1 VKRIHRSASALASL
15 IFVAALLVAGVVAPR
30 AGAQTVRLETVLSAQ
45 DCVALLAA
53 DGRLFGGLAEGGVLV
68 MNADGGIVGRWGAV
82 DGLAGDRVVDLAWS
96 GTHLWVA
103 CQGAGLT
110 RIDPDPLAPAFRQ
123 VTNLGTDLEV
133 TAVAASAERVYY
145 GLLDGGVGVI
155 SSGLPGG
162 VMTTANT
169 PGLVSDIILDLLLDG
184 GDLWIATAVGVS
196 LQRNNA
202 VSDASAGIGPQAVF
216 ALRLVPGLGLLAGAG
231 DGVWSWDGNAGAWSH
246 LGDLALPVTDLANV
260 DAEPW
265 ALVVADGVADRLRR
279 WDGAAWQPVDAPE
292 ADVHALEG
300 TERLWCAGLR
310 RPEPANLKAARAF
323 VAARD
328 GDGWTL
334 NQTDELLFTSV
345 DGVAFDAAGVPWFGS
360 RQGGGIARRD
370 DGVWTQVANLAAT
383 AADSVGLYNF
393 DGGMLALTARADGE
407 IWFTQFQTGVI
418 RYRPGIPDMDHLTP
432 DTSPLSTRRIV
443 RIVHHPD
450 GPVLLLSDRD
460 GVDVL
465 VDPDH
470 WRDPASWIRL
480 PTDNTGLGGGV
491 VFDAV
496 VDGRD
501 RVWFAVTGVG
511 LVLWDINGIG
521 GADAALTWHDAGDD
535 VWTPPATLTAG
546 VFDLTSARAVD
557 VGADGT
563 IWVGGGSG
571 LAQLSYRSYDDNT
584 LDMTLVRSLRAKVD
598 SATPGLLQGT
608 LLDVEI
614 DGNGDVWVGHD
625 AGFERV
631 RIRDDEVLVDPF
643 TNAAEYASYGLSA
656 YYTADIVAGT
666 PQGPVRELTT
676 DATGLRL
683 LAGAAGGAVLVTIA
697 RERVEGE
704 GPLAPLF
711 LYPNPLQVGV
721 HAGLRLGGIDAET
734 VVTSLE
740 ITGGALVEIFT
751 VDGQL
756 VYRDEHVANDT
767 VFWNGLYF
775 TGEAVAS
782 GTYLARVELSGQ
794 VRVLPLA
801 LVR

>member
-1 VKRIHRSASALASL
+1 MKRFHPSARALVL
-15 IFVAALLVAGVVAPR
+15 ALLVVVVAAPR
-30 AGAQTVRLETVLSAQ
+30 ADAQAVRLQTVLSAQ

-82 DGLAGDRVVDLAWS
+82 DGLAGDRVTDLAWS

-110 RIDPDPLAPAFRQ
+110 RVDPDPVAPVFRR
-123 VTNLGTDLEV
+123 VTNLGADLDI
-133 TAVAASAERVYY
+133 TAVAANAERVYY

-155 SSGLPGG
+155 SGGLPGG
-162 VMTTANT
+162 LMTTANT

-184 GDLWIATAVGVS
+184 NDLWIATAGGVS

-202 VSDASAGIGPQAVF
+202 VSDANAGIGPQAVF
-216 ALRLVPGLGLLAGAG
+216 ALRRVPGLGLLAGAG
-231 DGVWSWDGNAGAWSH
+231 DGVWLWSEASGAWAR
-246 LGDLALPVTDLANV
+246 LGDLAQLVTDLANLG
-260 DAEPW
+260 AEPW
-265 ALVVADGVADRLRR
+265 ALVEAAGTAGRLQR
-279 WDGAAWQPVDAPE
+279 WDGAAWQAVDAPE
-292 ADVHALEG
+292 AAVHALEG
-300 TERLWCAGLR
+300 TDRLWCAGLR
-310 RPEPANLKAARAF
+310 RPEPANLKAARSF
-323 VAARD
+323 VASRI
-328 GDGWTL
+328 GDGW
-334 NQTDELLFTSV
+334 NVISSDELLFTSV

-360 RQGGGIARRD
+360 RQGGGIASRD
-370 DGVWTQVANLAAT
+370 GFTWTQITGLAGA
-383 AADSVGLYNF
+383 AADSVGLFNF
-393 DGGMLALTARADGE
+393 DGGVLALTARADGE

-432 DTSPLSTRRIV
+432 DTSPLSTRRIA

-465 VDPDH
+465 VDPGR

-491 VFDAV
+491 VFDAAI
-496 VDGRD
+496 DGRD
-501 RVWFAVTGVG
+501 RIWFAVTGVG
-511 LVLWDINGIG
+511 LVLWDVNGAA
-521 GADAALTWHDAGDD
+521 GAGAELTWTDPGDD
-535 VWTPPATLTAG
+535 IWTPPASVTGGSFGLDN
-546 VFDLTSARAVD
+546 VRAVD
-557 VGADGT
+557 VAPDGT

-571 LAQLSYRSYDDNT
+571 LAQLSYQGYDDDT

-598 SATPGLLQGT
+598 AATPGLLQGT

-625 AGFERV
+625 AGLERV
-631 RIRDDEVLVDPF
+631 RIRDGEVIVDPF

-683 LAGAAGGAVLVTIA
+683 LAGAAGGAVLVTI
-697 RERVEGE
+697 ERASGAGE

-711 LYPNPLQVGV
+711 LYPNPLRVGE
-721 HAGLRLGGIDAET
+721 HAGLRLGGIAAET
-734 VVTSLE
+734 SVTSTA
-740 ITGGALVEIFT
+740 IRGGALTEIYT
-751 VDGQL
+751 LDGQL
-756 VYRDEHVANDT
+756 VYRDRHVASDA
-767 VFWNGLYF
+767 VFWNGVNL
-775 TGEAVAS
+775 TGESAAP
-782 GTYLARVELSGQ
+782 GTYLVRVELAGQ